1 MPVLNSAIAALDT
14 LKPADINYVKG
25 LKNPPAAI
33 KLVMEAVCVVPGG
46 ETEPVEGRRQPER
59 SWTTGSRPLGLLND
73 KNFLETL
80 KNYDKDNIPTKVIA
94 QHSREVH
101 LERGLH
107 PEKAANASAAAEGLC
122 KWVCAMDE
130 YEKVSRLV
138 EPEAR
143 KRSRRRR
150 ASTTS

>member
-1 MPVLNSAIAALDT
+1 MPILNSAIAALDT

-33 KLVMEAVCVVPGG
+33 KLVMEAVCVVLEVKPN
-46 ETEPVEGRRQPER
+46 R
-59 SWTTGSRPLGLLND
+59 SKDGDNREIVDYWKQSLGLLND

-94 QHSREVH
+94 RIREKYTSN
-101 LERGLH
+101 EDFT

-138 EPEAR
+138 KPKQEAL
-143 KRSRRRR
+143 
-150 ASTTS
+150 AEAQGE